1 MREGGIGLKKMAA
14 GIFGCYHNAG
24 VLPPKLLYTDP
35 DCCGERNIS
44 SLFQDWTRLLIRLD
58 VWYFIRCIATG
69 CTTESHPLYGLFM
82 AQLSHCIFEWS
93 DEELTENVDIVKCLS
108 KNQLSLHVRRRTRGV
123 ETTARMID
131 DLLSTFTGP
140 HATHSRR
147 PPPCCRPD
155 LGYLEDREA
164 SPALHTRPC
173 RCTALHTDQNV
184 VKGGWGMGGASH
196 FPVCQRI
203 DIPRV
208 LSSPSHNLHSR

>member
-123 ETTARMID
+123 ETTADRKSTRLNSSHANISYAVFC
-131 DLLSTFTGP
+131 LKKKKKHKHTQTFLS
-140 HATHSRR
+140 
-147 PPPCCRPD
+147 D
-155 LGYLEDREA
+155 
-164 SPALHTRPC
+164 
-173 RCTALHTDQNV
+173 
-184 VKGGWGMGGASH
+184 
-196 FPVCQRI
+196 
-203 DIPRV
+203 
-208 LSSPSHNLHSR
+208 